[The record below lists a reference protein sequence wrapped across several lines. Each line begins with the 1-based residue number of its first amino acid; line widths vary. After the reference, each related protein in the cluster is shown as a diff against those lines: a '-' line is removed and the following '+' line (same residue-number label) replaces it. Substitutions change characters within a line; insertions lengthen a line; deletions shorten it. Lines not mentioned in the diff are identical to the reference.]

1 MVQKMRST
9 LKAAHKRFLTF
20 QSYTREPGLTAL
32 LVIQVLLIFLVIPLT
47 SMGVLPRA
55 VAPMTFV
62 LLVIAILVVTSRS
75 YLVSALVVIAVV
87 LAALGIVLRADDP
100 SLLTELLGAAGRLLG
115 LAALS
120 WVIAGAVFASGRISV
135 HRVQG
140 AVILY
145 LNFAL
150 FFFVLYRL
158 LDALAAHAFGGLPTA
173 ASENGSGA
181 ALLYFSFSTLT
192 TASFGDITPVHPLAR
207 NLANLESVIGQLFPA
222 TLLARLVSLE
232 LEHRRRSKAS
242 RAGER

>member
-1 MVQKMRST
+1 MRST
-9 LKAAHKRFLTF
+9 LKTAHKRFLTF

-32 LVIQVLLIFLVIPLT
+32 LVIQVLLIFVVMPL
-47 SMGVLPRA
+47 SGMDVLPRA
-55 VAPMTFV
+55 VVPAMFV
-62 LLVIAILVVTSRS
+62 LLVVAILVVTSRS
-75 YLVSALVVIAVV
+75 YVVSALVVFA
-87 LAALGIVLRADDP
+87 RADHP
-100 SLLTELLGAAGRLLG
+100 ALITEFLSEGGRLLG

-120 WVIAGAVFASGRISV
+120 WVIAGAVFASGRVSV

-158 LDALAAHAFGGLPTA
+158 LDTLTAQAFTGLPAPGT
-173 ASENGSGA
+173 EHGSAA
-181 ALLYFSFSTLT
+181 ALLYFSFTTLT
-192 TASFGDITPVHPLAR
+192 TAGFGEITPVHPLAR

-232 LEHRRRSKAS
+232 LEHRRQSRAS
-242 RAGER
+242 RAE